1 MELNF
6 IFSFTALYSLGYILC
21 YINNNMDNKQIFDY
35 ISILVA
41 HSVKLQEEIQNLQ
54 QEVKTLINRVD
65 NQALAVEKVLEELMD
80 Q

>member
-1 MELNF
+1 
-6 IFSFTALYSLGYILC
+6 
-21 YINNNMDNKQIFDY
+21 MDNKQIFDY

-65 NQALAVEKVLEELMD
+65 NQALAVEKVIEELMD